1 MTGQIPRQ
9 PGQPGQ
15 PAQRASRALGL
26 IVLVTAMIAPVI
38 PFAPA
43 ASMAAAPRLT
53 EVKTNTAEA
62 DRALE
67 WKNREHSAQGEV
79 AARCAPRSAPA
90 ARESS
95 LRDWLR
101 KAVESDFAL
110 RKALVQFLRKD
121 QKSSASP
128 AQTQSPCE
136 MALRELIGQFRD
148 SIDKGTYESSKQAL
162 RPYVLLAVVTGMP
175 EGAELLGKLLMADNS
190 GDWLVALRSFDAD
203 VYAQVLE
210 SVAMKVATKLRQDLD
225 LGLVDPSMYGRIKSN
240 VFVEKRVRYNNPLL
254 IHSYL
259 ASLVER
265 DVRAKGKTQSGEKR
279 QKFPDESVWASLNIL
294 YSTMGI
300 QDKTNATSL
309 LVNFVKAHD
318 SEWIASFRKEP
329 VWVQFRLLSIAKS
342 VGGSEVV
349 RELMWLSENSL
360 DDQIKT
366 LATSALDD
374 IIKVEP
380 ANRQGEANQQG
391 AAHSG
396 AGRTSELQSP
406 AASSGSLSR

>member
-1 MTGQIPRQ
+1 
-9 PGQPGQ
+9 
-15 PAQRASRALGL
+15 
-26 IVLVTAMIAPVI
+26 
-38 PFAPA
+38 
-43 ASMAAAPRLT
+43 MAAAPRPT
-53 EVKTNTAEA
+53 EVKANTAEA

-67 WKNREHSAQGEV
+67 WKNRENSAQAEV
-79 AARCAPRSAPA
+79 ASRCAIKPAPA
-90 ARESS
+90 ARDSG
-95 LRDWLR
+95 LREWLR

-110 RKALVQFLRKD
+110 RKALVKFLRKD
-121 QKSSASP
+121 QKSAVAP
-128 AQTQSPCE
+128 VQAQSPCE
-136 MALRELIGQFRD
+136 IALRELIGQFND
-148 SIDKGTYESSKQAL
+148 SIDKGSYESSKQAL

-190 GDWLVALRSFDAD
+190 GDWLVSLRSFDAD
-203 VYAQVLE
+203 VYAQILE
-210 SVAMKVATKLRQDLD
+210 SVALKVATKLRKDLD
-225 LGLVDPSMYGRIKSN
+225 LGLVDPSMYGQIKSN

-265 DVRAKGKTQSGEKR
+265 DVRSTHKDQSGEKR
-279 QKFPDESVWASLNIL
+279 RKFPDESVWSSLNIL

-318 SEWIASFRKEP
+318 SDWIASFRKEP

-342 VGGSEVV
+342 VGGSEIV
-349 RELMWLSENSL
+349 RELMWLSENSI

-366 LATSALDD
+366 LASSVLDE

-380 ANRQGEANQQG
+380 VTKQREVK
-391 AAHSG
+391 
-396 AGRTSELQSP
+396 SEVQSP
-406 AASSGSLSR
+406 AASRGSLSR

>member
-1 MTGQIPRQ
+1 MIGQQPRQ
-9 PGQPGQ
+9 LGSG
-15 PAQRASRALGL
+15 ALRA
-26 IVLVTAMIAPVI
+26 IVLVTAMVAPV
-38 PFAPA
+38 
-43 ASMAAAPRLT
+43 ASLAAAPRPT

-79 AARCAPRSAPA
+79 AARCATGAAPA

-121 QKSSASP
+121 QKKSSTP
-128 AQTQSPCE
+128 AQTHSPCE
-136 MALRELIGQFRD
+136 IALRELIGQFKD
-148 SIDKGTYESSKQAL
+148 SIDKGNYESSKQAL

-175 EGAELLGKLLMADNS
+175 EGAELLGKLLIADNS
-190 GDWLVALRSFDAD
+190 GDWLVSLRSFDAD

-225 LGLVDPSMYGRIKSN
+225 LGLIDPSMYGQIKSN

-265 DVRAKGKTQSGEKR
+265 DVRAKDKNRSGEKR

-294 YSTMGI
+294 YATMGI

-318 SEWIASFRKEP
+318 SAWISSFRKEP

-349 RELMWLSENSL
+349 RELMWLSENSI
-360 DDQIKT
+360 DDQIKI
-366 LATSALDD
+366 LATSTLDE
-374 IIKVEP
+374 IIKVDP
-380 ANRQGEANQQG
+380 AKPQSEAQ
-391 AAHSG
+391 S
-396 AGRTSELQSP
+396 SEAQRNDAQKTEVQRP
-406 AASSGSLSR
+406 AAARGALSR